1 VGDEFPAGAANR
13 KESGMSYV
21 VTQVVDPVCGMTI
34 NRENAVAVTY
44 QGTTSYFCEDVCA
57 QIFRDEPDRWVE
69 KFEHD
74 PMPLAH

>member
-1 VGDEFPAGAANR
+1 
-13 KESGMSYV
+13 MSYV